1 MFILCY
7 FIVFGCGYKVGILVY
22 WIVFKN
28 FDVMEILLLVGS
40 LIFDKNCLRFII
52 LNFLYFLILLGSD
65 FMLLK
70 MIIVYW
76 VWCFIKIDIIILFE
90 MLICLLLNR
99 IKNIIISV

>member
-22 WIVFKN
+22 LIVFKN

-52 LNFLYFLILLGSD
+52 LNFL
-65 FMLLK
+65 
-70 MIIVYW
+70 
-76 VWCFIKIDIIILFE
+76 
-90 MLICLLLNR
+90 
-99 IKNIIISV
+99 

>member
-7 FIVFGCGYKVGILVY
+7 FIVFGCGYKVGNLVY
-22 WIVFKN
+22 LIVFKN
-28 FDVMEILLLVGS
+28 FDVMKILLLVGS

-70 MIIVYW
+70 MIIVY
-76 VWCFIKIDIIILFE
+76 
-90 MLICLLLNR
+90 
-99 IKNIIISV
+99 

>member
-7 FIVFGCGYKVGILVY
+7 FIVFGCGYEVGILVY

-52 LNFLYFLILLGSD
+52 LNFLYFLIFLGSD

-70 MIIVYW
+70 W
-76 VWCFIKIDIIILFE
+76 
-90 MLICLLLNR
+90 LLYIEFDVLL
-99 IKNIIISV
+99 K